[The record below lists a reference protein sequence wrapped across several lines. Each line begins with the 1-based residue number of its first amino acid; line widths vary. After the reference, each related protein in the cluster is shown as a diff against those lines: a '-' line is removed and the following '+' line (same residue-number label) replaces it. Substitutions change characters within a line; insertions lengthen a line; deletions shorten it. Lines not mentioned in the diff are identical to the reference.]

1 MSNGGE
7 FRTALFGGFNK
18 EDVRGY
24 LQELERNT
32 EVEKS
37 EYQRD
42 IVGLKSKLQKAQEEN
57 ERLEEEIQKYKAG
70 MEESSSD
77 SSSRYTEE
85 GANAEELETQKKENE
100 ELRQRIAQLEA
111 ENLELTENQKNT
123 EAAVAAQEPEGINE
137 EEYLEQLEQQKNENE
152 KLRQE
157 IDGLKSENL
166 MFAEKKKDMERELE
180 ELKAASQDIEKN
192 SSLQAEIQQMKEK
205 KEKYEN
211 DFKVITQVLEDAR
224 ISARHIQDEAQKK
237 AEEILVQARKE
248 SREIIEGRKTQIDKE
263 LEDKGIRLM
272 AAKYKIEAYR
282 KEVNLTQQ
290 KLYNLYSDMGK
301 LIEGMPQRLEQ
312 LWEDNAEYTIIDK
325 EGEPENKEA
334 DRTEN

>member
-85 GANAEELETQKKENE
+85 GQM
-100 ELRQRIAQLEA
+100 
-111 ENLELTENQKNT
+111 QKNWR
-123 EAAVAAQEPEGINE
+123 
-137 EEYLEQLEQQKNENE
+137 
-152 KLRQE
+152 LR
-157 IDGLKSENL
+157 
-166 MFAEKKKDMERELE
+166 KKKT
-180 ELKAASQDIEKN
+180 KS
-192 SSLQAEIQQMKEK
+192 
-205 KEKYEN
+205 
-211 DFKVITQVLEDAR
+211 
-224 ISARHIQDEAQKK
+224 
-237 AEEILVQARKE
+237 
-248 SREIIEGRKTQIDKE
+248 
-263 LEDKGIRLM
+263 
-272 AAKYKIEAYR
+272 
-282 KEVNLTQQ
+282 
-290 KLYNLYSDMGK
+290 
-301 LIEGMPQRLEQ
+301 
-312 LWEDNAEYTIIDK
+312 
-325 EGEPENKEA
+325 
-334 DRTEN
+334 